1 MCGGWHNGRLRLFRR
16 GYESQPDKNAL
27 CFSLLYVPDAVEQM
41 KHVLQLCFIRH
52 LYTLHRWNIAG
63 NKVEQR
69 IGWRYICSTSLFQ
82 KVEQVQPC
90 KIRLFHL
97 FHLLP
102 LINKTHA
109 KP

>member
-16 GYESQPDKNAL
+16 GYESQPDKNASVSVG
-27 CFSLLYVPDAVEQM
+27 FMSLM
-41 KHVLQLCFIRH
+41 
-52 LYTLHRWNIAG
+52 RWN
-63 NKVEQR
+63 R
-69 IGWRYICSTSLFQ
+69 LS
-82 KVEQVQPC
+82 PC